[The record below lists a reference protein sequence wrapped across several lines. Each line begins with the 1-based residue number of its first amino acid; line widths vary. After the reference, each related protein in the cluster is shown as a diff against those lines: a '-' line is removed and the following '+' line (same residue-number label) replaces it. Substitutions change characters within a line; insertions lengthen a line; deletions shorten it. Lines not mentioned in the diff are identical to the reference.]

1 MNRKNILQKHI
12 FLIERKFSDMTEI
25 MNTLTGLMADN
36 LWAAPVLSLLAGI
49 ITSFTP
55 CSLASVPMLL
65 ACVGAVGADR
75 KKSVRLSLSMA
86 AGMAV
91 TLGFSAPWPLL
102 SAIECMRRDTGGRFL
117 WEYL

>member
-1 MNRKNILQKHI
+1 MVSFYLFHKNAVFGLIPHFTVKLGFCKSY
-12 FLIERKFSDMTEI
+12 FLEKKEGYCYNHVSKGIERKFSDMTEI

-65 ACVGAVGADR
+65 ACVGAVGAD
-75 KKSVRLSLSMA
+75 
-86 AGMAV
+86 
-91 TLGFSAPWPLL
+91 F
-102 SAIECMRRDTGGRFL
+102 
-117 WEYL
+117 